1 MVHHALKFVLVLA
14 VLGTVSGIGY
24 YVLCL
29 ISTWSYLRFWHNRKL
44 QAGNQPFTPAVSILK
59 PLRGADPEIYDSFR
73 SHCLQDYP
81 EYELIFGISDAA
93 DPAAELV
100 HQLVREFPARRIKLV
115 VCPDV
120 LGTNLK
126 VSNLVQMLPQAAHDY
141 LIVNDSDIRVQ
152 PDYLRRVMAPLAGS
166 NVGLVTCLYRG
177 IPAATLGSRLEAVG
191 ISTDFSAGVLAARQI
206 EGVRFGLGSTLA
218 FPRRVLQA
226 IGGFQPLADYLADD
240 FELGSRIAQAG
251 YQVLLSDV
259 VVDHHLPNYSL
270 KEFVQH
276 QLRWARSTRDSRRW
290 GYTGVVLTFG
300 VPWALLALAL
310 ADGATWTWVMAG
322 SAMAVRVAMGVAV
335 ALGVLRDRVAL
346 TNLWLLPL
354 RDVTALLVWA
364 GSYAGHTIAWRG
376 HYFILDKGKLRPA

>member
-100 HQLVREFPARRIKLV
+100 HQLMREFPARRIKLV

-152 PDYLRRVMAPLAGS
+152 PDYLRRVMAPLADS